1 MFHIWR
7 LMGSQRLAYIHWIVQ
22 SIRCYFILLSS
33 LIYPT
38 RTAPPICQNQSF
50 AQMSA
55 FLKPD
60 GLGKERKV
68 IGVTANLSGSQYAT
82 SADSVSVA
90 SPHRQSL
97 ALAPSII
104 FCISL
109 HLGISPEQDA
119 VYVLVYALLAEAAVV
134 LKTPGAGVTASILTT
149 VAGLGT
155 AWSLLA
161 HSLLSFKSY
170 QATTQIAEGESRPMF
185 FPVQTS
191 HTRLFPK
198 VHSLSYPF
206 MWTGIPIGL
215 RGNVRGALSVER
227 KIEGLR
233 PAWFTID
240 SCDYMSR
247 GSDEI
252 GLDGKLHDF
261 LLSQV
266 IPSPRA
272 AAGHI

>member
-1 MFHIWR
+1 
-7 LMGSQRLAYIHWIVQ
+7 MGSQQLAYIQWFVRI
-22 SIRCYFILLSS
+22 IRRYFILLSS
-33 LIYPT
+33 LIYPA
-38 RTAPPICQNQSF
+38 RTVLPICQKQSF
-50 AQMSA
+50 AQMST
-55 FLKPD
+55 FSEPD
-60 GLGKERKV
+60 GLGKEKSKV

-82 SADSVSVA
+82 SADPVSVA

-97 ALAPSII
+97 ALAPSLI

-109 HLGISPEQDA
+109 HLGISPERDA
-119 VYVLVYALLAEAAVV
+119 MYVLVYALLAEAAVV
-134 LKTPGAGVTASILTT
+134 LKTPGAGAIACILTT
-149 VAGLGT
+149 VAGLG
-155 AWSLLA
+155 AAVSLLA
-161 HSLLSFKSY
+161 RSRLSFKSC
-170 QATTQIAEGESRPMF
+170 QATTQIAEGEPRPMF

-191 HTRLFPK
+191 HTRLIPK

-227 KIEGLR
+227 KIEDLR
-233 PAWFTID
+233 PAWFAID

-261 LLSQV
+261 LLLQV
-266 IPSPRA
+266 IPSPRIT
-272 AAGHI
+272 AGQI